1 MKPEII
7 SQSTGDYLKLIHKLT
22 LEGSPANTT
31 TLANLLNV
39 SPASVS
45 EMIKKLSKIDPALLV
60 YKKYQGVKLTS
71 DGKRAAISLIRR
83 HRLLETFL
91 SEILNYPLEK
101 IHDEACVLEHFIS
114 DDFEAAL
121 AKLLGDPDFTPHG
134 EPIPNR
140 QLEFPVSGV
149 KALDRCEVNEELI
162 IQQVP
167 DTDPELLLFLS
178 NHNLIPGVT
187 VKVIDIRSF
196 DGNMT
201 IKIADGSTLVLGPSI
216 TSKIFIKA

>member
-1 MKPEII
+1 MRAEII
-7 SQSTGDYLKLIHKLT
+7 SQTTGDYLKLIHKLT
-22 LEGSPANTT
+22 LEGKPANTT
-31 TLANLLNV
+31 TLANLMNV

-45 EMIKKLSKIDPALLV
+45 EMIQKLSKTDPALLV
-60 YKKYQGVKLTS
+60 YKKYQGVKLTP
-71 DGKRAAISLIRR
+71 DGQHAAIKLIRR

-114 DDFEAAL
+114 DEFESSL

-140 QLEFPVSGV
+140 QLVFPVRGI
-149 KALDRCEVNEELI
+149 KPLDRCAINEELV

-178 NHNLIPGVT
+178 IHNLIPGAAA
-187 VKVIDIRSF
+187 KVIDIRPF

-201 IKIADGSTLVLGPSI
+201 IILGDGSTLVLGPSI